1 MSVYPYYIKIGFSI
15 AVDDGLADKL
25 GSQWLLR

>member
-15 AVDDGLADKL
+15 AINSLADKL